1 MIDIPDGVYL
11 ISACTLRRTLEP
23 WAFAERERTAIKRHW
38 AQRSAATPGFFNG
51 RVFVMV
57 AGSCVGDRLE
67 GHLAAT
73 DFASSLYWRETG
85 YRDHSVVDCF
95 GSALLIASDGAL
107 IYGRQAPGNVN
118 SGMIYPPGG
127 FIDRNDVGDD
137 GRIDIDGSI
146 IREIGE
152 ETRLDPAQFKRDPGY
167 MVTRDG
173 PHLSVGIIHR
183 VPEPAQLLIDQI
195 MARLKLEAAPELEAL
210 IALHR
215 KTDLGMHKMPGYA
228 RRLAEALLEAQP
240 HHSRL
245 PLAARILLN

>member
-1 MIDIPDGVYL
+1 MIDIPEGVYL
-11 ISACTLRRTLEP
+11 INACALRRTAEP
-23 WAFAERERTAIKRHW
+23 WAFAERERTAIERHW
-38 AQRSAATPGFFNG
+38 VRRAAVTPGFFNG

-67 GHLAAT
+67 GHLAET

-85 YRDHSVVDCF
+85 FRDPSIVDCF

-127 FIDRNDVGDD
+127 FIDRHDVGDD

-146 IREIGE
+146 VREIGE
-152 ETRLDPAQFKRDPGY
+152 ETRLDPTHLMRDPGY
-167 MVTRDG
+167 VVTRDG

-183 VPEPAQLLIDQI
+183 APEPAQMLIDRI
-195 MARLKLEAAPELEAL
+195 LARLKLEAAPELEAL
-210 IALHR
+210 IALRR
-215 KTDLGMHKMPGYA
+215 KTDIGTHILPGYA
-228 RRLAEALLEAQP
+228 RRLAEALLEA
-240 HHSRL
+240 
-245 PLAARILLN
+245 